1 MAATAEIIDLNE
13 IRRQRQT
20 TAQPVMPMRCRCTGD
35 LGCSMVLRARLGR
48 ECLADE
54 PVRRG
59 VAVRDVTKDHLG
71 GIIHETSGDLEHEAH
86 ELAEIVSSNLKRLRR
101 SRGYSLERLA
111 NYGRR

>member
-1 MAATAEIIDLNE
+1 M
-13 IRRQRQT
+13 
-20 TAQPVMPMRCRCTGD
+20 
-35 LGCSMVLRARLGR
+35 
-48 ECLADE
+48 
-54 PVRRG
+54 
-59 VAVRDVTKDHLG
+59 RDVTKDHLG